1 MLARGIILGKNFKYS
16 DIYTHSCTYVYMYI
30 YIFHIY
36 IYIYKYTHTH
46 ICYLFTHLSVTYLAQ
61 RKYTKKEGG
70 EEKDRKT

>member
-16 DIYTHSCTYVYMYI
+16 DIYTHPCTYVYMYL

-36 IYIYKYTHTH
+36 THTHTH

-70 EEKDRKT
+70 EEKAGKT